1 MKKSLINTML
11 DDLSLFSFKETSKL
25 KTDIKEYDDYYVFE
39 IDVAGHDKKDID
51 IRVEDE
57 YMVVEVKSCCTS
69 EEKTCKEETCDFQ
82 YIRKERYVGS
92 TSRSYYV
99 GNVVEKD
106 IKANFN
112 NGLLT
117 VKVPKE
123 KESKNQKAK
132 IEIE

>member
-11 DDLSLFSFKETSKL
+11 DDLSIFSFKETTKL

-69 EEKTCKEETCDFQ
+69 EEKTCKEEMCNFQ

-99 GNVVEKD
+99 GDVIEKE

-117 VKVPKE
+117 ITVPKE
-123 KESKNQKAK
+123 KESTSQKARIK
-132 IEIE
+132 IE